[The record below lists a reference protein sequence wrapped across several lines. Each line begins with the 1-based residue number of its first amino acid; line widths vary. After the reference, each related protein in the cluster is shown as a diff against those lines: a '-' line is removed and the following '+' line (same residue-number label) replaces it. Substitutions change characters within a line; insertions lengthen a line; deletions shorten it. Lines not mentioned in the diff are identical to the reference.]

1 MTAHDYLLEGGLNK
15 KITVVGAGNV
25 GATTAQ
31 LIAEKNLADV
41 VLIDVVEGIP
51 QGKALD
57 IQEACPLW
65 HSSSKVTGTNNYADT
80 AGSDIVVITAGLA
93 RKPGMS
99 RDDLLKAN
107 ADIVKGVAENIAK
120 TSPNSIIIVV
130 TNPMDVM
137 AQLTQKVT
145 NFPFQRII
153 GMGGVLDSA
162 RMRTFI
168 ALEMNISPKDVRAM
182 VLGGHGDLMVPLLE
196 TTTAGGE
203 KITDVLP
210 ADKIKKIIERTKNG
224 GAEIVGLL
232 KTGSAYYAPAASVVE
247 MIETIFGLK
256 NDILPCSVYLNGEYG
271 VKGVY
276 TGVPVRLSSKGAG
289 KIIEIE
295 LSDDERQGFMKSA
308 EAVREL
314 IKKIQDT

>member
-1 MTAHDYLLEGGLNK
+1 MHK

-25 GATTAQ
+25 GTTTAQ

-41 VLIDVVEGIP
+41 VLIDVIEGIP

-57 IQEACPLW
+57 IQQACPLW
-65 HSSSKVTGTNNYADT
+65 HSSARVTGANNYEDSAN
-80 AGSDIVVITAGLA
+80 SDIVVITAGLA

-107 ADIVKGVAENIAK
+107 ANIIKEIAEKIAHTCPKAIV
-120 TSPNSIIIVV
+120 IVV
-130 TNPMDVM
+130 TNPMDAM
-137 AQLTQKVT
+137 AHLTQKVT
-145 NFPFQRII
+145 TFPFHRVI

-168 ALEMNISPKDVRAM
+168 ALELGVSPKDVQAI
-182 VLGGHGDLMVPLLE
+182 VLGGHGDLMVPLPRF
-196 TTTAGGE
+196 TTIGG
-203 KITDVLP
+203 KNIADILP
-210 ADKIKKIIERTKNG
+210 ASKIEKIIERTKNG

-247 MIETIFGLK
+247 MIETIFGFK
-256 NDILPCSVYLNGEYG
+256 NNLLPCSVYMNGEYG

-276 TGVPVRLSSKGAG
+276 SGVPVELSSRGVEKV
-289 KIIEIE
+289 IE
-295 LSDDERQGFMKSA
+295 LELTEDEKQAFIKSA
-308 EAVREL
+308 EAVRGL
-314 IKKIQDT
+314 VKKIGG

>member
-1 MTAHDYLLEGGLNK
+1 MNK
-15 KITVVGAGNV
+15 KITVVGSGNV

-31 LIAEKNLADV
+31 LIGEKNLADV

-65 HSSSKVTGTNNYADT
+65 HSSSIVTGTNNYADT

-137 AQLTQKVT
+137 AQLTQRVT
-145 NFPFQRII
+145 NFPFQRVI

-168 ALEMNISPKDVRAM
+168 ALELNISPKDVCAM
-182 VLGGHGDLMVPLLE
+182 V
-196 TTTAGGE
+196 
-203 KITDVLP
+203 
-210 ADKIKKIIERTKNG
+210 
-224 GAEIVGLL
+224 
-232 KTGSAYYAPAASVVE
+232 
-247 MIETIFGLK
+247 
-256 NDILPCSVYLNGEYG
+256 
-271 VKGVY
+271 
-276 TGVPVRLSSKGAG
+276 
-289 KIIEIE
+289 
-295 LSDDERQGFMKSA
+295 
-308 EAVREL
+308 
-314 IKKIQDT
+314 